1 MITLDKIWFLE
12 RCDWIYK
19 NRCKLQNRLCAD
31 FVVSGFVINAFAS
44 PYYSY
49 KIDKIKLGNLI
60 KLWNNG
66 FVYNDLPLIHY
77 SQSYGNNSTNI
88 AYINNGKLVNQTF
101 AYNDEQ
107 KYIPNEDVKLILKDL
122 RTSVNKWH
130 FADLIS
136 CL

>member
-1 MITLDKIWFLE
+1 MITLDKTWFLAH
-12 RCDWIYK
+12 CDWIYN
-19 NRCKLQNRLCAD
+19 NRYKLENRLCAD
-31 FVVSGFVINAFAS
+31 FMVSGFVINAFAS

-88 AYINNGKLVNQTF
+88 SYINNGKLVNQTF

-107 KYIPNEDVKLILKDL
+107 KYILNEDVKEFLKSL
-122 RTSVNKWH
+122 RISVSK
-130 FADLIS
+130 
-136 CL
+136 

>member
-1 MITLDKIWFLE
+1 MITLDKTWFLAH
-12 RCDWIYK
+12 CDWIYN
-19 NRCKLQNRLCAD
+19 NRHKLQNRLCAD

-66 FVYNDLPLIHY
+66 FVYNNLPLINY

-88 AYINNGKLVNQTF
+88 AYIAGGKLVNQTF
-101 AYNDEQ
+101 AYNNEQ
-107 KYIPNEDVKLILKDL
+107 KYIPTDEVKEILKDL
-122 RTSVNKWH
+122 RK
-130 FADLIS
+130 
-136 CL
+136 

>member
-1 MITLDKIWFLE
+1 MNKIKQEQIKKFTTIKKLSEIWLL
-12 RCDWIYK
+12 YQ
-19 NRCKLQNRLCAD
+19 NRYKLQERVCAD
-31 FVVSGFVINAFAS
+31 FIISGFVINAFAS

-49 KIDKIKLGNLI
+49 CIDKITVRNLI

-88 AYINNGKLVNQTF
+88 AYIDNGKLVNQSF

-107 KYIPNEDVKLILKDL
+107 RYIPTNAVKQILKDL
-122 RTSVNKWH
+122 RKSK
-130 FADLIS
+130 L
-136 CL
+136 

>member
-1 MITLDKIWFLE
+1 MNKIKQEHIKQFTIIEQVSEIWQL
-12 RCDWIYK
+12 YK

-31 FVVSGFVINAFAS
+31 FVVSGFVINAFAC

-49 KIDKIKLGNLI
+49 CIDNITVGNLI

-77 SQSYGNNSTNI
+77 SQSYGNNVTNI

-107 KYIPNEDVKLILKDL
+107 KYVPNEDVKEILKSL
-122 RTSVNKWH
+122 RINVNK
-130 FADLIS
+130 
-136 CL
+136 

>member
-1 MITLDKIWFLE
+1 MITLDKTWFLAH
-12 RCDWIYK
+12 CDWIYQ
-19 NRCKLQNRLCAD
+19 NRYKLQERVCAD
-31 FVVSGFVINAFAS
+31 FVVSGFVINAFAC

-88 AYINNGKLVNQTF
+88 SYIAGGKLVNQSF

-107 KYIPNEDVKLILKDL
+107 KYIPNEDVKQILKDL
-122 RTSVNKWH
+122 IAK
-130 FADLIS
+130 
-136 CL
+136 CQ

>member
-1 MITLDKIWFLE
+1 MITLDKTWFLVH
-12 RCDWIYK
+12 CDWIYN
-19 NRCKLQNRLCAD
+19 NRYKLQNRLYAD

-49 KIDKIKLGNLI
+49 CIDKITVRNLI

-66 FVYNDLPLIHY
+66 FVYQNLPLIHY

-88 AYINNGKLVNQTF
+88 AYIDNGKLVNQTF

-107 KYIPNEDVKLILKDL
+107 KYIPTNEVKEFLKDL
-122 RTSVNKWH
+122 RK
-130 FADLIS
+130 
-136 CL
+136 

>member
-12 RCDWIYK
+12 HCDWIYK
-19 NRCKLQNRLCAD
+19 NRDKLQNRLCAD
-31 FVVSGFVINAFAS
+31 FVVSGFVINAFAC

-49 KIDKIKLGNLI
+49 KIDKITVRNLI

-66 FVYNDLPLIHY
+66 FVYNNLPLIHY

-101 AYNDEQ
+101 SYNDEQ
-107 KYIPNEDVKLILKDL
+107 KYIPTNEVKRIFRNL
-122 RTSVNKWH
+122 RKSK
-130 FADLIS
+130 L
-136 CL
+136 

>member
-1 MITLDKIWFLE
+1 MITLDKTWFLAH
-12 RCDWIYK
+12 CDWIYK
-19 NRCKLQNRLCAD
+19 NRYKLQNRLCAD

-88 AYINNGKLVNQTF
+88 TYMDNGKLINQTF
-101 AYNDEQ
+101 AYNDKQ
-107 KYIPNEDVKLILKDL
+107 KYIPNEDVKEILKSL
-122 RTSVNKWH
+122 RKSILNI
-130 FADLIS
+130 DIL
-136 CL
+136 